1 MNVYLKS
8 KNNENKILVKYILL
22 LIPFLIYG
30 FYKNGILL
38 YKGEYVNI
46 FYMFKPLILT
56 IIAIL
61 ISYLFT
67 KYKKEDFISYR
78 LYLNILSSLIV
89 LPNANIF
96 IYLIILFL
104 VNILYTFKKV
114 NISLITILLLI
125 IVSMIFSKYS
135 FLNVYEESVNHSY
148 SITNYLFGNGSGGI
162 SNTLF
167 IYSILVFIYLI
178 CDFSYKKHIVV
189 TSLTVY
195 YILLII
201 SFVLF
206 KKFDYNL
213 LLNNNLVFSFIFL
226 NTISIFTP
234 YTKGGCYLYGFILGL
249 ISFCFSFIDINLG
262 LYLISLILSF
272 TSLYFDKFI
281 LKISSK

>member
-56 IIAIL
+56 IISIL

-89 LPNANIF
+89 LPNTNIF

-125 IVSMIFSKYS
+125 IVSMIFSKYL

-201 SFVLF
+201 SFVIF

-262 LYLISLILSF
+262 IYLINLILSF
-272 TSLYFDKFI
+272 TYLYFDKLI

>member
-67 KYKKEDFISYR
+67 KYKKEEFISYR

-89 LPNANIF
+89 LPNTNIF

-189 TSLTVY
+189 TSVTMY

-262 LYLISLILSF
+262 VYLISLILSF
-272 TSLYFDKFI
+272 TSLYFDKLI

>member
-38 YKGEYVNI
+38 YKGDYVNI

-56 IIAIL
+56 IISIL

-89 LPNANIF
+89 LPNTKIF

-114 NISLITILLLI
+114 NISLITILSLI

-262 LYLISLILSF
+262 VYLISLILSF
-272 TSLYFDKFI
+272 TSLYFDKLI

>member
-67 KYKKEDFISYR
+67 KYKKEEFISYR

-89 LPNANIF
+89 LPNTNIF

-104 VNILYTFKKV
+104 VNILYNFKKV

-148 SITNYLFGNGSGGI
+148 SITDYLFGNGSGGI

-262 LYLISLILSF
+262 VYLISLILSF
-272 TSLYFDKFI
+272 TSLYFDKLI

>member
-38 YKGEYVNI
+38 YKGGYVNI

-56 IIAIL
+56 IISIL

-67 KYKKEDFISYR
+67 KYKKEEFISHR

-89 LPNANIF
+89 LPNTNIF

-135 FLNVYEESVNHSY
+135 FLNIYEESVNHSY

-262 LYLISLILSF
+262 VYLISLILSF
-272 TSLYFDKFI
+272 TSLYFDKII

>member
-38 YKGEYVNI
+38 YKGGYVNI

-56 IIAIL
+56 IISIL

-89 LPNANIF
+89 LPNTNIF

-226 NTISIFTP
+226 STISIFTP

-262 LYLISLILSF
+262 VYLISLILSF
-272 TSLYFDKFI
+272 TSLYFDKLI

>member
-61 ISYLFT
+61 ISYLFA

-125 IVSMIFSKYS
+125 IVSTIFSKYS

-262 LYLISLILSF
+262 VYLISLILSF
-272 TSLYFDKFI
+272 TSLYFDKLI

>member
-8 KNNENKILVKYILL
+8 KNNENKMLVKYILL

-67 KYKKEDFISYR
+67 KYKKEEFISYR

-89 LPNANIF
+89 LPNTNIF

-104 VNILYTFKKV
+104 VNILYTFKKI

-262 LYLISLILSF
+262 VYLISLILSF

>member
-8 KNNENKILVKYILL
+8 KNNENKILLKYILL

-56 IIAIL
+56 IISIL

-67 KYKKEDFISYR
+67 KYKKEEFISHR

-89 LPNANIF
+89 LPNTNIF

-135 FLNVYEESVNHSY
+135 FLNIYEESVNHSY

-189 TSLTVY
+189 TSLTMY

-262 LYLISLILSF
+262 VYLISLILSF

>member
-8 KNNENKILVKYILL
+8 KNNENKILLKYILL

-56 IIAIL
+56 IISIL

-78 LYLNILSSLIV
+78 LYLNILSSLIA
-89 LPNANIF
+89 LPNTNIF

-114 NISLITILLLI
+114 NISLITVLLLI
-125 IVSMIFSKYS
+125 IVSMIFSKHL

-167 IYSILVFIYLI
+167 IYSILIFIYLI
-178 CDFSYKKHIVV
+178 CDFSYKKHIVL

-195 YILLII
+195 YILLAL
-201 SFVLF
+201 SFVIL
-206 KKFDYNL
+206 KKFDYNIA
-213 LLNNNLVFSFIFL
+213 LNNNLIFAFIFL

-249 ISFCFSFIDINLG
+249 FSFIFSFIDINIG
-262 LYLISLILSF
+262 VYLVSLILSF
-272 TSLYFDKFI
+272 VFPYFDKFI

>member
-56 IIAIL
+56 IISIL
-61 ISYLFT
+61 ISYLFA

-89 LPNANIF
+89 LPNTNIF

-125 IVSMIFSKYS
+125 IVSMIFSKYL

-262 LYLISLILSF
+262 VYLISLILSF
-272 TSLYFDKFI
+272 TSLYFDKLI

>member
-89 LPNANIF
+89 LPNTNIF

-104 VNILYTFKKV
+104 VNILYTFKKI

-135 FLNVYEESVNHSY
+135 FLNIYEESVNHSY

-262 LYLISLILSF
+262 VYLISLILSF
-272 TSLYFDKFI
+272 TSLYFDEFI

>member
-61 ISYLFT
+61 ISYLFA

-89 LPNANIF
+89 LPNTNIF

-125 IVSMIFSKYS
+125 IVSMIFSKYL
-135 FLNVYEESVNHSY
+135 FLNIYEESVNHSY

-249 ISFCFSFIDINLG
+249 ISFCFSFMDINLG
-262 LYLISLILSF
+262 VYLISLILSF
-272 TSLYFDKFI
+272 TSLYFDKII

>member
-56 IIAIL
+56 IISIL
-61 ISYLFT
+61 ISYLFA

-89 LPNANIF
+89 LPNTNIF

-262 LYLISLILSF
+262 VYLISLILSF

>member
-56 IIAIL
+56 IISIL

-89 LPNANIF
+89 LPNTNIF

-125 IVSMIFSKYS
+125 IVSMIFSKYL
-135 FLNVYEESVNHSY
+135 FLNIYEESVNHSY

-262 LYLISLILSF
+262 VYLISLILSF

>member
-56 IIAIL
+56 IISIL
-61 ISYLFT
+61 ISYLFA

-89 LPNANIF
+89 LPNTNIF

-104 VNILYTFKKV
+104 VNILYTFKKI

-167 IYSILVFIYLI
+167 IHSILVFIYLI

-262 LYLISLILSF
+262 VYLISLILSF

>member
-38 YKGEYVNI
+38 YKGGYVNI

-56 IIAIL
+56 IISIL

-67 KYKKEDFISYR
+67 KYKKEEFISYR

-89 LPNANIF
+89 LPNTNIF

-125 IVSMIFSKYS
+125 IVSMIFSKYL

-262 LYLISLILSF
+262 VYLISLILSF
-272 TSLYFDKFI
+272 TSLYFDKLI

>member
-38 YKGEYVNI
+38 YKGDYVNI

-56 IIAIL
+56 IISIL

-67 KYKKEDFISYR
+67 KYKKEEFISYR

-89 LPNANIF
+89 LPNTNIF

-249 ISFCFSFIDINLG
+249 ISFCFSFIDINLWV
-262 LYLISLILSF
+262 YLISLILSF
-272 TSLYFDKFI
+272 TSLYFDKLI

>member
-61 ISYLFT
+61 ISYLFA

-89 LPNANIF
+89 LPNTNIF

-125 IVSMIFSKYS
+125 IVSMIFSKYL
-135 FLNVYEESVNHSY
+135 FLNIYEESVNHSY

-249 ISFCFSFIDINLG
+249 ISFCFSFMDINLG
-262 LYLISLILSF
+262 VYLISLILSF

>member
-56 IIAIL
+56 IISIL

-67 KYKKEDFISYR
+67 KYKKEEFISYR

-89 LPNANIF
+89 LPNTNIF

-167 IYSILVFIYLI
+167 IYSILVFIYLL

-262 LYLISLILSF
+262 VYLISLILSF

>member
-56 IIAIL
+56 IFAIL
-61 ISYLFT
+61 ISYLFK

-89 LPNANIF
+89 LPNTNIF

-125 IVSMIFSKYS
+125 IVSMIFSKYL

-262 LYLISLILSF
+262 VYLISLILSF
-272 TSLYFDKFI
+272 TSLYFDKLI

>member
-38 YKGEYVNI
+38 YKGGYVNI

-56 IIAIL
+56 IISIL

-67 KYKKEDFISYR
+67 KYKKEEFISYR
-78 LYLNILSSLIV
+78 LYLNILSSLIA
-89 LPNANIF
+89 LPNTNIF

-125 IVSMIFSKYS
+125 IVSMIFSKYL

-262 LYLISLILSF
+262 VYLISLILSF

>member
-56 IIAIL
+56 IISIL

-78 LYLNILSSLIV
+78 LYLNILSSLIA
-89 LPNANIF
+89 LPNTNIF

-114 NISLITILLLI
+114 NISLITILSLI

-234 YTKGGCYLYGFILGL
+234 YTKGGCYLYGFIIRL

-262 LYLISLILSF
+262 VYLISLILSF
-272 TSLYFDKFI
+272 TSLYVDKLI

>member
-38 YKGEYVNI
+38 YKGGYVNI

-56 IIAIL
+56 IISIL

-67 KYKKEDFISYR
+67 KYKKEEFISYR

-89 LPNANIF
+89 LPNTNIF

-262 LYLISLILSF
+262 VYLISLILSF
-272 TSLYFDKFI
+272 TSLYFDKLI

>member
-46 FYMFKPLILT
+46 FNMFKPLILT
-56 IIAIL
+56 IIVIL
-61 ISYLFT
+61 ISYLFI

-89 LPNANIF
+89 LPNTNIF

-262 LYLISLILSF
+262 VYLISLILSF
-272 TSLYFDKFI
+272 TSLYFDKLI

>member
-89 LPNANIF
+89 LPNTNIF

-104 VNILYTFKKV
+104 VNILYTFKKI
-114 NISLITILLLI
+114 NISLIIILLLI

-167 IYSILVFIYLI
+167 IHSILVFIYLI

-262 LYLISLILSF
+262 VYLISLILSF

>member
-8 KNNENKILVKYILL
+8 KNNENKILLKYILL

-56 IIAIL
+56 IISIL

-78 LYLNILSSLIV
+78 LYLNILSSLIA
-89 LPNANIF
+89 LPNTNIF

-114 NISLITILLLI
+114 NISLITVLLLI
-125 IVSMIFSKYS
+125 IVSMIFSKYL

-167 IYSILVFIYLI
+167 IYSILIFIYLI
-178 CDFSYKKHIVV
+178 CDFSYKKHIVL

-195 YILLII
+195 YILLAL
-201 SFVLF
+201 SFVIL
-206 KKFDYNL
+206 KKFDYNIA
-213 LLNNNLVFSFIFL
+213 LNNNLIFAFIFL

-249 ISFCFSFIDINLG
+249 FSFIFSFIDINLG
-262 LYLISLILSF
+262 VYLVSLILSLVF
-272 TSLYFDKFI
+272 PYFDKFI

>member
-56 IIAIL
+56 IISIL

-67 KYKKEDFISYR
+67 KYKKEEFISHR

-89 LPNANIF
+89 LPNTNIF

-135 FLNVYEESVNHSY
+135 FLNIYEESVNHSY

-189 TSLTVY
+189 TSLTMY

-262 LYLISLILSF
+262 IYLISLILSF

>member
-67 KYKKEDFISYR
+67 KYKKENFISYR

-89 LPNANIF
+89 LPNTNIF

-104 VNILYTFKKV
+104 VNILYTFKKI

-262 LYLISLILSF
+262 VYLISLILSF

>member
-8 KNNENKILVKYILL
+8 KNNENKILLKYILL

-56 IIAIL
+56 IISIL

-67 KYKKEDFISYR
+67 KYKKEEFISYR
-78 LYLNILSSLIV
+78 LYLNILSSLIA
-89 LPNANIF
+89 LPNTNIF

-114 NISLITILLLI
+114 NISLITVLLLI
-125 IVSMIFSKYS
+125 IVSMIFSKHL

-167 IYSILVFIYLI
+167 IYSILIFIYLI
-178 CDFSYKKHIVV
+178 CDFSYKKHIVL

-195 YILLII
+195 YILLAL
-201 SFVLF
+201 SFVIL
-206 KKFDYNL
+206 KKFDYNIA
-213 LLNNNLVFSFIFL
+213 LNNNLIFAFIFL

-249 ISFCFSFIDINLG
+249 FSFIFSFIDINLG
-262 LYLISLILSF
+262 VYLVSLILSLVF
-272 TSLYFDKFI
+272 PYFDKFI

>member
-8 KNNENKILVKYILL
+8 KNNESKILVKYILL

-56 IIAIL
+56 IISIL

-67 KYKKEDFISYR
+67 KYKKEEFISHR

-89 LPNANIF
+89 LPNTNIF

-135 FLNVYEESVNHSY
+135 FLNIYEESVNHSY

-189 TSLTVY
+189 TSLTMY

-262 LYLISLILSF
+262 VYLISLILSF
-272 TSLYFDKFI
+272 TSLYFDKII

>member
-56 IIAIL
+56 IISIL

-89 LPNANIF
+89 LPNTNIF

-125 IVSMIFSKYS
+125 IVSMIFSKYL

-262 LYLISLILSF
+262 VYLISLILSF
-272 TSLYFDKFI
+272 TSLYFDKLI

>member
-56 IIAIL
+56 IISIL

-89 LPNANIF
+89 LPNTKIF

-114 NISLITILLLI
+114 NISLITILSLI

-262 LYLISLILSF
+262 VYLISLILSF
-272 TSLYFDKFI
+272 TSLYFDKLI

>member
-8 KNNENKILVKYILL
+8 KISEKKILLKYILL

-38 YKGEYVNI
+38 YKGNYINS
-46 FYMFKPLILT
+46 FGMLKPILLV
-56 IIAIL
+56 IISIL

-67 KYKKEDFISYR
+67 KYKKEKFISYR

-89 LPNANIF
+89 LPNINIF
-96 IYLIILFL
+96 IYLIVLLLI
-104 VNILYTFKKV
+104 NILYTFKKV

-125 IVSMIFSKYS
+125 LFSFIFHNYS

-178 CDFSYKKHIVV
+178 CDFSYKKHIVL

-195 YILLII
+195 YILLAL
-201 SFVLF
+201 SFVIL
-206 KKFDYNL
+206 KKFDYNIA
-213 LLNNNLVFSFIFL
+213 LNNNLIFAFIFL
-226 NTISIFTP
+226 NTISIFSP

-249 ISFCFSFIDINLG
+249 FSFIFSFIDINIG
-262 LYLISLILSF
+262 VYLVSLILSLVF
-272 TSLYFDKFI
+272 PYFDKFI

>member
-8 KNNENKILVKYILL
+8 KNNENKILLKYILL

-56 IIAIL
+56 IISIL

-78 LYLNILSSLIV
+78 LYLNILSSLIA
-89 LPNANIF
+89 LPNTNIF

-114 NISLITILLLI
+114 NISLITVLLLI
-125 IVSMIFSKYS
+125 IVSMIFSKHL

-167 IYSILVFIYLI
+167 IYSILIFIYLI
-178 CDFSYKKHIVV
+178 CDFSYKKHIVL

-195 YILLII
+195 YILLAL
-201 SFVLF
+201 SFVIL
-206 KKFDYNL
+206 KKFDYNIA
-213 LLNNNLVFSFIFL
+213 LNNNLIFAFIFL

-249 ISFCFSFIDINLG
+249 FSFIFSFIDINLG
-262 LYLISLILSF
+262 VYLVSLILSLVF
-272 TSLYFDKFI
+272 PYFDKFI

>member
-46 FYMFKPLILT
+46 LNMFKPLILT
-56 IIAIL
+56 IISIL

-67 KYKKEDFISYR
+67 KYKKEEFISHR

-89 LPNANIF
+89 LPNTNIF

-125 IVSMIFSKYS
+125 IVSMIFSKYL

-262 LYLISLILSF
+262 VYLISLILSF
-272 TSLYFDKFI
+272 TSLYFDKII

>member
-8 KNNENKILVKYILL
+8 KNNESKILVKYILL

-56 IIAIL
+56 IISIL
-61 ISYLFT
+61 INYLFT

-89 LPNANIF
+89 LPNTNIF

-114 NISLITILLLI
+114 NISLITILLLF
-125 IVSMIFSKYS
+125 IVSMIFSKYL

-189 TSLTVY
+189 TSLTMY

-249 ISFCFSFIDINLG
+249 ISFCFSFIDISLG
-262 LYLISLILSF
+262 VYLISLILSF
-272 TSLYFDKFI
+272 TSLYFDKII

>member
-67 KYKKEDFISYR
+67 KYKKEEFISYR

-89 LPNANIF
+89 LPNTNIF

-104 VNILYTFKKV
+104 VNILYTFKKI

-262 LYLISLILSF
+262 VYLISLILSF

>member
-8 KNNENKILVKYILL
+8 KNNESKILVKYILL

-56 IIAIL
+56 IISIL

-67 KYKKEDFISYR
+67 KYKKEEFISYR

-89 LPNANIF
+89 LPNTNIF

-135 FLNVYEESVNHSY
+135 FLNIYEESVNHSY

-189 TSLTVY
+189 TSLTMY

-262 LYLISLILSF
+262 VYLISLILSF